1 MSIEDIK
8 TQLETHE
15 RTFPEAAVR
24 AAMAQPEAM
33 TPVLLECL
41 QATAD
46 DPHRVAKTE
55 GAILHLYAMYLL
67 AQFRERAAYPILV
80 KLFSTPG
87 EVCFDVAGDV
97 VTEDLDRIL
106 AAVCGEDV
114 DPIKGMIENRE
125 VNEYVRSACLRV
137 LVILVA
143 RGELERASVV
153 AYFRSL
159 FNGKLEREAGFL
171 WGSLVG
177 ACCDL
182 YPEELLPDIERA
194 FEEDLVDRL
203 FIGRDSVEQSMS
215 EGQAQA
221 LRHGDR
227 KGPIED
233 TLSEMSWWP
242 GFREEDRKAA
252 HQVPTIA
259 NGARFKTAKVGRNAP
274 CPCGSGK
281 KFKKCCGR

>member
-8 TQLETHE
+8 TQLETYE

-33 TPVLLECL
+33 TPLLLACL

-46 DPHRVAKTE
+46 DPHKVAQTE
-55 GAILHLYAMYLL
+55 GAMLHMYAMYLL
-67 AQFRERAAYPILV
+67 AQFRERAAYPMLV

-87 EVCFDVAGDV
+87 EVCFDVAGDL

-106 AAVCGEDV
+106 AAVCGADV

-125 VNEYVRSACLRV
+125 VNDYVRSACLRV
-137 LVILVA
+137 LVMLVA
-143 RGELERASVV
+143 REELERASVV

-159 FNGKLEREAGFL
+159 FNGKLEREADLL

-194 FEEDLVDRL
+194 FEEDLVDTL
-203 FIGRDSVEQSMS
+203 FVGRDRVERAMS
-215 EGQAQA
+215 EGQTQA
-221 LRHGDR
+221 LRRCDR

-233 TLSEMSWWP
+233 TLSEMSWWAC
-242 GFREEDRKAA
+242 FRTDDRKAA

-259 NGARFKTAKVGRNAP
+259 NGTRFKTAKVGRNAP

>member
-1 MSIEDIK
+1 MKIQDIK
-8 TQLETHE
+8 TQLETYE

-24 AAMAQPEAM
+24 AAMAQREAM
-33 TPVLLECL
+33 TPLLLECL

-46 DPHRVAKTE
+46 DPHRVAQTE
-55 GAILHLYAMYLL
+55 GAMLHLYAMYLL
-67 AQFRERAAYPILV
+67 AQFRERAAYPMLV

-87 EVCFDVAGDV
+87 EVCFDVAGDL

-106 AAVCGEDV
+106 AAVCGGDV

-125 VNEYVRSACLRV
+125 VNEYVRSTCLRALV
-137 LVILVA
+137 LLVA

-159 FNGKLEREAGFL
+159 FNGKLEREGGFL
-171 WGSLVG
+171 WGSLVV

-194 FEEDLVDRL
+194 FEENLVDTL
-203 FIGRDSVEQSMS
+203 FIGRDSVERAMS
-215 EGQAQA
+215 EGKEQA
-221 LRHGDR
+221 LRSADR
-227 KGPIED
+227 KGPLED
-233 TLSEMSWWP
+233 TVSEMRWWAC
-242 GFREEDRKAA
+242 FREDDRKAA
-252 HQVPTIA
+252 HQAPTIA
-259 NGARFKTAKVGRNAP
+259 HGAGVKAAKVGRNEP
-274 CPCGSGK
+274 CPCGSGQ

>member
-1 MSIEDIK
+1 MKIEDIK
-8 TQLETHE
+8 TQLETHA

-24 AAMAQPEAM
+24 AAMAQREAM
-33 TPVLLECL
+33 TPLLLECL

-46 DPHRVAKTE
+46 DPRKVVKVD
-55 GAILHLYAMYLL
+55 GAMLHMYAMYLL
-67 AQFRERAAYPILV
+67 AQFRERAAYPMLV

-87 EVCFDVAGDV
+87 EVCFDVAGDL

-114 DPIKGMIENRE
+114 DPIKGMIENRA

-137 LVILVA
+137 LVTLVA
-143 RGELERASVV
+143 RRELERASVV
-153 AYFRSL
+153 AYFSSL
-159 FNGKLEREAGFL
+159 FNGTLEREADFL
-171 WGSLVG
+171 WTSLVT

-194 FEEDLVDRL
+194 FDAGLVDTI
-203 FIGRDSVEQSMS
+203 FVGRACVARVMS
-215 EGQAQA
+215 EGKERA
-221 LRHGDR
+221 LRYADR

-233 TLSEMSWWP
+233 TVSEMSWWAS
-242 GFREEDRKAA
+242 FRGDDRKAA
-252 HQVPTIA
+252 HQAPTIA
-259 NGARFKTAKVGRNAP
+259 QGARVKAVKVGRNEP
-274 CPCGSGK
+274 CPCGSGQ

>member
-1 MSIEDIK
+1 MTIEDIK
-8 TQLETHE
+8 TQLETYE

-33 TPVLLECL
+33 TPRLLECL

-46 DPHRVAKTE
+46 DPHRVAQTE
-55 GAILHLYAMYLL
+55 GAMLHLYAMYLL
-67 AQFRERAAYPILV
+67 AQFRERAAYPMLV

-87 EVCFDVAGDV
+87 EVCFDVAGDL

-106 AAVCGEDV
+106 AAVCGADV
-114 DPIKGMIENRE
+114 DPIKSMIENRE
-125 VNEYVRSACLRV
+125 VNEYVRSACLRALV
-137 LVILVA
+137 LLVA

-153 AYFRSL
+153 EYFRSL
-159 FNGKLEREAGFL
+159 FNGKLDLEADFL
-171 WGSLVG
+171 WTSLVR

-182 YPEELLPDIERA
+182 YPQELLPDIERTFDA
-194 FEEDLVDRL
+194 GLVETL
-203 FIGRDSVEQSMS
+203 FVGRDCVARVIS
-215 EGQAQA
+215 EGKEQA
-221 LRHGDR
+221 LRYADR

-233 TLSEMSWWP
+233 TVSEMSWWAA
-242 GFREEDRKAA
+242 FREDDRKAA
-252 HQVPTIA
+252 HQAPTIT
-259 NGARFKTAKVGRNAP
+259 NGARFKAAKVGRNAP